1 LKRLFWRHFF
11 RILLFAIAVAEWVT
25 ATYLLRGLAGVS
37 LPAWLHLAGPV
48 AIHVLNRAILRSPQ
62 PRGGLPLALRRFY
75 TGAAFTSVYCLM
87 FLTLLAGASEILG
100 QLLRLAGVFDASDPS
115 ADGFRLY
122 RGVARALGTGGV
134 LAIIATMA
142 HGYTRGARRV
152 WVNEL
157 RAPLKGL
164 SPSFEGLR
172 IAQLS
177 DVHLG
182 ALMSAESIAT
192 HVDKVNRLGA
202 DLIVITGDITDGLD
216 HADSTFPALGRL
228 AAPHGVVVILGNH
241 DVATGVSAVK
251 EALEKHTSFTV
262 LDDEIHE
269 VIRGTS
275 RLWIVGLMD
284 RGLDWARG
292 LRRCDVLERLVAM
305 VPSAEPRIVL
315 SHRPDLF
322 PHAVELGCNLVL
334 SGHTHGGQVGFP
346 WGRNQTATLARFM
359 TPFPR
364 GTYRLGDAL
373 LHVNLGLG
381 MTGQPVRVGTPREI
395 TLITL
400 TSC

>member
-1 LKRLFWRHFF
+1 MKRLFWRHFF

-25 ATYLLRGLAGVS
+25 ATYLLRGLAGFS
-37 LPAWLHLAGPV
+37 LPGWLHVVGPF

-62 PRGGLPLALRRFY
+62 PASGLPLRLRRLY

-87 FLTLLAGASEILG
+87 FLTLLAGVTEIVG
-100 QLLRLAGVFDASDPS
+100 QLLRFFGIFDADH
-115 ADGFRLY
+115 GFRLY
-122 RGVARALGTGGV
+122 RGFARALGTGGV
-134 LAIIATMA
+134 LAIIAAMA

-152 WVNEL
+152 WVNEIT
-157 RAPLKGL
+157 APLRGL
-164 SPSFEGLR
+164 APSFDGLR

-182 ALMSAESIAT
+182 TLMSAGAIAA
-192 HVDKVNRLGA
+192 HVDNVNRLGA
-202 DLIVITGDITDGLD
+202 DLIVITGDITDGLE
-216 HADSTFPALGRL
+216 HADSTFPALARL
-228 AAPHGVVVILGNH
+228 EAPLGVVAILGNH
-241 DVATGVSAVK
+241 DVATGARAVK
-251 EALEKHTSFTV
+251 EALRKHTRFTV
-262 LDDEIHE
+262 LDDELHE
-269 VIRGTS
+269 LIRGTAS
-275 RLWIVGLMD
+275 LWIVGLMD

-292 LRRCDVLERLVAM
+292 LRRCDVLERLVTM

-322 PHAVELGCNLVL
+322 PHAAELGCDLVL

-364 GTYRLGDAL
+364 GTYRLGEAL

-400 TSC
+400 ESC